1 MVYKIFNR
9 KTKELD
15 DEGGYPVPDHIAIQL
30 YRSTIL
36 KLLSDRAKLN
46 HVYYFN
52 TTGFKR
58 AIMNEL
64 DDECISCSEG
74 LEQNECPQSKRVCG
88 HHCNHSWSHDQCC
101 WCGKEFGEES

>member
-15 DEGGYPVPDHIAIQL
+15 DECIKESDFCGGPKSCKG
-30 YRSTIL
+30 RSYN
-36 KLLSDRAKLN
+36 SDQSDCKEC
-46 HVYYFN
+46 
-52 TTGFKR
+52 FKD
-58 AIMNEL
+58 ANAVINDEL

-101 WCGKEFGEES
+101 WCNKEFGEEL